1 MAKHSKENADFA
13 LSKIIDIDKKLSEI
27 SDNSE
32 ILNNKSLIDSLYSH
46 YLTINIHHGITDHSL
61 LTRLPNF
68 GKVLLPIFHEIS
80 EEYRKK
86 GCKTKIQITRS
97 INSQNLQTKQKKE
110 KVDYKK
116 FRSELENV
124 MRKKFIYKS
133 YNEYKKRVYS
143 LTEENVAKNRKK
155 ILDIHLRGKQ
165 YHLDHKFSIYAGWK
179 SKILPELLAHVYNLE
194 IVPAKY
200 NTDIKNKNCSLS
212 LKKLIFYNFEF
223 CNRLIKNTNRVTL
236 V

>member
-1 MAKHSKENADFA
+1 MSKYSKENADFA

-27 SDNSE
+27 SDYSE
-32 ILNNKSLIDSLYSH
+32 ILDNKSLIDSLYSH
-46 YLTINIHHGITDHSL
+46 YLTLSVHHGITDNSL
-61 LTRLPNF
+61 LIRLPNF
-68 GKVLLPIFHEIS
+68 GKNLLPIFHRTT
-80 EEYRKK
+80 EEYRKRGLVNK
-86 GCKTKIQITRS
+86 LQITRS
-97 INSQNLQTKQKKE
+97 INSQVLQSRKKKE
-110 KVDYKK
+110 NVDYKMFK
-116 FRSELENV
+116 LELENA

-133 YNEYKKRVYS
+133 YDEYKKRVYN
-143 LTEENVAKNRKK
+143 LTEETVAKNRKK
-155 ILDIHLRGKQ
+155 ILDIHLRGKN

-212 LKKLIFYNFEF
+212 FKKLIFYNFEF